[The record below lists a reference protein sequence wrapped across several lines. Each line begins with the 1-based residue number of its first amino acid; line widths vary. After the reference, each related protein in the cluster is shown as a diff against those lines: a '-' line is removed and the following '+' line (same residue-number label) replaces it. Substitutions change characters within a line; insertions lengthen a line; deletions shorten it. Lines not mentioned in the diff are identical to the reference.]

1 MPSEPVCLPAD
12 RPNLFVDQICCV
24 EYSSLSCALMLN
36 FTLFED
42 DARQAAICISDSQ
55 IKFGGLAEFKQNY
68 FCSRGLGLVFVIER
82 VKKTLKRSESLTFSS
97 GDLKVLLLSH
107 CSRNKEHPWK
117 RLTFCMADM
126 KQRRNQTRSIM
137 DIKDQFMASWPH
149 RWSFYVIFSFFFNR
163 GSDYF

>member
-1 MPSEPVCLPAD
+1 
-12 RPNLFVDQICCV
+12 
-24 EYSSLSCALMLN
+24 MLN

-68 FCSRGLGLVFVIER
+68 FCSRGLRLVFVIER

-107 CSRNKEHPWK
+107 CSRKKKKKNI
-117 RLTFCMADM
+117 LG
-126 KQRRNQTRSIM
+126 S
-137 DIKDQFMASWPH
+137 ASHFAWMT
-149 RWSFYVIFSFFFNR
+149 
-163 GSDYF
+163 